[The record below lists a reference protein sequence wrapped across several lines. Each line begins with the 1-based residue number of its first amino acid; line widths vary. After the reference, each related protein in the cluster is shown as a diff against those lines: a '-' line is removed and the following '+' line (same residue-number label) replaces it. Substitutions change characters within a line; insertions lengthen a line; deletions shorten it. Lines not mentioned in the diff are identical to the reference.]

1 MRAWTARIKHCMQS
15 NFSRN
20 QVAHEPE
27 ALMSDKI
34 ILLVEDNPDDQLLTQ
49 RALKK
54 YHIPNRVVIATD
66 GAEALDYLF
75 REGIH
80 SSRRIED
87 NPYVVLLDLKLPK
100 IDGLQVL
107 EKLRGDSRTQ
117 RLPVVVLTSST
128 QQSDIESA
136 YRLGANSYLRKSVD
150 SDEFYET
157 VGHLGLYW
165 LKLNINSPV
174 PRMGVL

>member
-1 MRAWTARIKHCMQS
+1 
-15 NFSRN
+15 
-20 QVAHEPE
+20 
-27 ALMSDKI
+27 MSDKI

-54 YHIPNRVVIATD
+54 NQITNRVIIAKD

-75 REGIH
+75 IEGLH
-80 SSRRIED
+80 SSRQVED

-100 IDGLQVL
+100 VDGLQVL
-107 EKLRGDSRTQ
+107 EKIRGDKRTHL
-117 RLPVVVLTSST
+117 LPVIILTSST

-136 YRLGANSYLRKSVD
+136 YQLGANSYIQKSVD

-165 LKLNINSPV
+165 LKLNINPQT
-174 PRMGVL
+174 PRMGFQ